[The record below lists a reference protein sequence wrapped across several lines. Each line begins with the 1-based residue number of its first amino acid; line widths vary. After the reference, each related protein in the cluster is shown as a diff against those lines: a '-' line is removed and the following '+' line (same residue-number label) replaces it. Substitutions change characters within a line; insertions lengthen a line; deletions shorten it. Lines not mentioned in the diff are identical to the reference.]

1 MMDMNRKNWTVG
13 ATSVL
18 FVVLLVWG
26 GIWWFN
32 QAVEPV
38 TENPQVEQSE
48 SVDSEKEG

>member
-1 MMDMNRKNWTVG
+1 MDMNRKTWTVG

-18 FVVLLVWG
+18 FVVLLVWA

-38 TENPQVEQSE
+38 TEEIQVEQSE